1 MTSRWVWPEPLLL
14 RGTFFTTLMLLLGF
28 SMAPA
33 QPFAIRF
40 CRKSHRDVIDFVLLN
55 SWGVKNG
62 QKGREGETSIPQQGL
77 CFDVLVSVANRR

>member
-14 RGTFFTTLMLLLGF
+14 RGTFFSTLLLLLGF

-40 CRKSHRDVIDFVLLN
+40 CRKSHRDVMDLELPK
-55 SWGVKNG
+55 SWG
-62 QKGREGETSIPQQGL
+62 GRRDKKKAERNSSTPQQGL
-77 CFDVLVSVANRR
+77 CFDMLVSNN